1 MKTLRPAQLAWL
13 GQAALI
19 VLPVVILSGVALHFL
34 REDKTAIEQDAKNRA
49 NSLAPDAA
57 RQIGEEIGA
66 SLAASLKNGLVMQ
79 GEIVDGQGRALP
91 DYSRIPAPS
100 YWVAKLRPREAD
112 LWRTVQDARFQHP
125 NADAANK
132 ALTAL
137 SQPGNAASARAN
149 AQLGLLITA
158 EPHSDRDPLIRQ
170 AVTIAQQYPGEV
182 TEAGTPVA
190 DLALLL
196 ALRHVAKGDLPQD
209 LAAAIEHNLTV
220 APSFLS
226 TTILDELAASGRTQ
240 AARLRAI
247 WQQQESARQHTR
259 DAMQDFVPR
268 LLGKNTPTLLY
279 VYDPAAVLIAQR
291 QHRKLEPATS
301 LALCIPENGGWRITV
316 VRLEPLVR
324 SLRVTLSDYLG
335 AWLNVAGERWNI
347 GEWTN
352 ERTAPLAYVK
362 GSFSL
367 LATYRDAKYQDA
379 KFPFIL
385 AIDLTKP
392 DLLYAPYRR
401 RLLLMQ
407 WLIFTAAA
415 AALLGLWRLWHTYRD
430 QTRLNEM
437 KSNLVSS
444 VSHELRA
451 PIAAVRLM
459 AESLESGR
467 VDGAEKQKDYY
478 QLIVRECRRLSS
490 LVENVLDFSR
500 IDQGRKEY
508 HREPLDA
515 LALLRHTVML
525 MEPGA
530 AERGVRLRLSE
541 PPAEFQN
548 LQPSW
553 DSEAVEQ
560 SMVNLLDNA
569 IKHSPVGAG
578 NSDAEVRVEVE
589 LLPAVV
595 RIWVVDNGPGI
606 PAEEQQKIFDLFYRY
621 GSELR
626 RETEGVGIGLSIVK
640 HVAEAHGGRVLVESS
655 PGHGSRFGLELPK

>member
-1 MKTLRPAQLAWL
+1 MKAPRPAQLAWI

-19 VLPVVILSGVALHFL
+19 VLPVVVLSGVALHFL
-34 REDKTAIEQDAKNRA
+34 REDRTVIEQDAKNRA
-49 NSLAPDAA
+49 NSLGPDAA
-57 RQIGEEIGA
+57 RQIGEQITA
-66 SLAASLKNGLVMQ
+66 FLAASLKNESAIQ
-79 GEIVDGQGRALP
+79 GEIVDGQGRAIP
-91 DYSRIPAPS
+91 DYRRVPTPS
-100 YWVAKLRPREAD
+100 DWPAKLRPREAE
-112 LWRTVQDARFQHP
+112 LWRTVQDAIFQHP

-137 SQPGNAASARAN
+137 SEPGNPMPVRAN
-149 AQLGLLITA
+149 AQLDLLIAA
-158 EPHSDRDPLIRQ
+158 EPHSDRDALIRQ
-170 AVTIAQQYPGEV
+170 SVAIAQQYPGEV
-182 TEAGTPVA
+182 TESGTSVA

-196 ALRHVAKGDLPQD
+196 ALRHVGKGDLPRD
-209 LAAAIEHNLTV
+209 LATAIQNNL
-220 APSFLS
+220 AIDPSFLS
-226 TTILDELAASGRTQ
+226 PTILDAVATNATTEYGRSM
-240 AARLRAI
+240 AARLRDS
-247 WQQQESARQHTR
+247 WQQQESGRQRTR
-259 DAMQDFVPR
+259 ETMQDFVGR
-268 LLGKNTPTLLY
+268 LQRRTLPTLLY
-279 VYDPAAVLIAQR
+279 SYDTPQ
-291 QHRKLEPATS
+291 S
-301 LALCIPENGGWRITV
+301 LALCIPQQGGWRITL
-316 VRLEPLVR
+316 VRLDPLTR
-324 SLRVTLSDYLG
+324 SLHVNLPDYMG
-335 AWLNVAGERWNI
+335 VWLNVEGERWNV
-347 GEWTN
+347 GQRLDPKLT
-352 ERTAPLAYVK
+352 PLAYAK
-362 GSFSL
+362 GNFAL
-367 LATYRDAKYQDA
+367 NTKY
-379 KFPFIL
+379 PFTL

-451 PIAAVRLM
+451 PLAAVRLM

-467 VDGAEKQKDYY
+467 VDGAEKQRDYY
-478 QLIVRECRRLSS
+478 RLIVRECRRLSS

-500 IDQGRKEY
+500 IDQGRKQY
-508 HREPLDA
+508 HCEPLDA

-530 AERGVRLRLSE
+530 AERGVRVRLSE
-541 PPAEFQN
+541 PPPEFES

-569 IKHSPVGAG
+569 IKHSPAG
-578 NSDAEVRVEVE
+578 AEVRVEVE
-589 LLPAVV
+589 LLPAMA
-595 RIWVVDNGPGI
+595 RFWVIDNGPGI

-640 HVAEAHGGRVLVESS
+640 HVAEAHGGRVLVESK
-655 PGHGSRFGLELPK
+655 PGQGSRFGLELPK

>member
-1 MKTLRPAQLAWL
+1 MKTLRPAQLAWI

-19 VLPVVILSGVALHFL
+19 VLPVVVLSGVALHFL
-34 REDKTAIEQDAKNRA
+34 REDRTAIEQDARNRA
-49 NSLAPDAA
+49 NSLGPDAA
-57 RQIGEEIGA
+57 RQIGEQISA
-66 SLAASLKNGLVMQ
+66 FLAVSLKNGLAIQ
-79 GEIVDGQGRALP
+79 GEIVDGQGRAVP
-91 DYSRIPAPS
+91 DYLRVPTPS
-100 YWVAKLRPREAD
+100 DWVTKLRPRDAE
-112 LWRTVQDARFQHP
+112 LWETVQDARFQHP
-125 NADAANK
+125 KTEAANK
-132 ALTAL
+132 ALMAL
-137 SQPGNAASARAN
+137 SGPGNPRPVHAN
-149 AQLGLLITA
+149 AQLGLLIAA
-158 EPHSDRDPLIRQ
+158 EPHSDSDALIRQ

-182 TEAGTPVA
+182 TESGTPVA

-196 ALRHVAKGDLPQD
+196 ALRHVAKGDLPLD
-209 LAAAIEHNLTV
+209 LAATIEANL
-220 APSFLS
+220 ASNPSFLS
-226 TTILDELAASGRTQ
+226 ATILDEVAASATTTESARSM
-240 AARLRAI
+240 AARLRDS
-247 WQQQESARQHTR
+247 WQQQESGRQRTR
-259 DAMQDFVPR
+259 ETMQDFVPR
-268 LLGKNTPTLLY
+268 LQRWFAGPTILYSIDGAGTPRAPLNGGK
-279 VYDPAAVLIAQR
+279 PA
-291 QHRKLEPATS
+291 PATLAPRS
-301 LALCIPENGGWRITV
+301 GLALCIPQYGGWRITL

-324 SLRVTLSDYLG
+324 SLHVNLPDYLG
-335 AWLNVAGERWNI
+335 AWLDVEGERWNI
-347 GEWTN
+347 GEWKN
-352 ERTAPLAYVK
+352 PKLAQLANIK
-362 GSFSL
+362 GSFVL
-367 LATYRDAKYQDA
+367 NARY
-379 KFPFIL
+379 PFTL
-385 AIDLTKP
+385 AIELTRP

-401 RLLLMQ
+401 RLLLTQ

-451 PIAAVRLM
+451 PLAAVRLM

-467 VDGAEKQKDYY
+467 VDGAEKQRNYY
-478 QLIVRECRRLSS
+478 RLIVRECRRLSS

-530 AERGVRLRLSE
+530 AGRGVRVRLSE
-541 PPAEFQN
+541 PPPEFES

-569 IKHSPVGAG
+569 IKHSPVDG
-578 NSDAEVRVEVE
+578 EVRVEVE

-595 RIWVVDNGPGI
+595 RFWVIDDGPGI
-606 PAEEQQKIFDLFYRY
+606 PAEEQKKIFDLFYRY

-640 HVAEAHGGRVLVESS
+640 HVAEAHGGHVLVESS
-655 PGHGSRFGLELPK
+655 PGHGSRFGLELPR